1 MLSRIAD
8 NLYWMSRYLE
18 RAENTVRL
26 LDVTQTVSLMPVGAN
41 QDDLNALLEIS
52 GLRSGYQSSH
62 HALALPDVLKFFTMD
77 EANPGSI
84 YNCLRMARDNAH
96 AARGKI
102 TAEMWESINS
112 TWLDMRLRRTR
123 EIGVWNANAFF
134 DWVKERSHLF
144 RGATYGTIMRTDAYQ
159 FIRLGT
165 FVERADNSARI
176 LSVKFHRIEDYDRPV
191 SVADLYQWTA
201 LLRSVGAF
209 EAYQEMYRGEVT
221 PAKVAEMLIFR
232 PDFPRSLRWC
242 LDSIASILVKIRGD
256 AGLAAKR
263 QSAELFARL
272 NYGHMDDVLAVGLP
286 EYLQGL
292 MADIADIGDSIRKGY
307 LEAV

>member
-1 MLSRIAD
+1 MLSRMAD

-26 LDVTQTVSLMPVGAN
+26 LDVTQSVSLMPAGSGSG
-41 QDDLNALLEIS
+41 DLGALLQIS
-52 GLRSGYQSSH
+52 GLHEQY
-62 HALALPDVLKFFTMD
+62 HAKNRQLDLPTLLLFFAID
-77 EANPGSI
+77 EDNPGSI
-84 YNCLRMARDNAH
+84 YSCLRMARDNAH
-96 AARGKI
+96 AGRGKI

-112 TWLDMRLRRTR
+112 TWLDMRLRRSR
-123 EIGVWNANAFF
+123 EFGVWNASSFF

-144 RGATYGTIMRTDAYQ
+144 RGATYGTSMRSDAYQ

-165 FVERADNSARI
+165 FVERADNTARI
-176 LSVKFHRIEDYDRPV
+176 LSVKFHGVSDYDRPA
-191 SVADLYQWTA
+191 SATDLYQWTA

-209 EAYQEMYRGEVT
+209 EACQEMYRGEIT
-221 PAKVAEMLIFR
+221 PRNVAEMLIFR

-242 LDSIASILVKIRGD
+242 LDSISSVLVKIRGD

-272 NYGHMDDVLAVGLP
+272 NYGHMDDVVAL
-286 EYLQGL
+286 GL
-292 MADIADIGDSIRKGY
+292 MPYLNQFVHDIAAIGDSIRKGY